1 MYWSGYNVVGELISF
16 TLAMLVLFLMMHSN
30 PRRTRLFI
38 FDKAGIWVSMVAI
51 WVQIILA
58 VYCKHPEYY
67 QKWVF
72 DSLCLV
78 YLILYMVLLILLI
91 SYINLLDIKNWIYAR
106 GYLWTV
112 GVCSVMYLAV
122 VISLLEAGKMYEV
135 TEGTIRFRWFMPT
148 YLGFG
153 IVSCMMCLIIN
164 HFGRTSL
171 PKIVRTYIKI
181 FVWSDFVL
189 LILQLRHQEVIFSS
203 LTYVLPFT
211 IFYVMLHN
219 NPYDG
224 PSGCQGKDAF
234 DAIVARHVK
243 GAKEFVVIYISLPQL
258 LKLDEGGITNEME
271 MAGLEACRKV
281 EKLQKEIGIY
291 RLNHA
296 TFAVFGEISKMHAQD
311 FLIEMKKIMDE
322 ASSRAMLNYE
332 MVALKSHPILRN
344 TQMFKSMAVFLF
356 GQARHGME
364 QSDCRL
370 ASEKDYEDFYHY
382 YQIEQVL
389 LDIRNKMNLDD
400 ERVLCYMQPI
410 YSVKVSSF
418 QSAEALMRLRMGSEI
433 IYPKEFLEIAE
444 KNNCIHALT
453 CIMLNKVCKRVREIQ
468 GKFKFD
474 AITVNCSADEL
485 SDWSL
490 HDQLLKII
498 NRNLVDT
505 SKIRLEL
512 TERAMFTDY
521 KAALHNVEKLNLA
534 GVQLYLDDFGTGYS
548 NLERIISCP
557 FHTIKFDKSLLHKA
571 VHDSSVDDLLVHM
584 VNVFKKNGFV
594 LLVEGVENREQSEYC
609 IEKGFDYI
617 QGYQYAQAVPAE
629 QIHDYFKKR

>member
-1 MYWSGYNVVGELISF
+1 MVGELISF

-153 IVSCMMCLIIN
+153 IVSCVMCLIIN

-609 IEKGFDYI
+609 IEKGFDFI

>member
-1 MYWSGYNVVGELISF
+1 
-16 TLAMLVLFLMMHSN
+16 
-30 PRRTRLFI
+30 
-38 FDKAGIWVSMVAI
+38 
-51 WVQIILA
+51 
-58 VYCKHPEYY
+58 
-67 QKWVF
+67 
-72 DSLCLV
+72 
-78 YLILYMVLLILLI
+78 
-91 SYINLLDIKNWIYAR
+91 
-106 GYLWTV
+106 
-112 GVCSVMYLAV
+112 
-122 VISLLEAGKMYEV
+122 
-135 TEGTIRFRWFMPT
+135 
-148 YLGFG
+148 
-153 IVSCMMCLIIN
+153 
-164 HFGRTSL
+164 
-171 PKIVRTYIKI
+171 
-181 FVWSDFVL
+181 
-189 LILQLRHQEVIFSS
+189 
-203 LTYVLPFT
+203 
-211 IFYVMLHN
+211 
-219 NPYDG
+219 
-224 PSGCQGKDAF
+224 
-234 DAIVARHVK
+234 
-243 GAKEFVVIYISLPQL
+243 
-258 LKLDEGGITNEME
+258 
-271 MAGLEACRKV
+271 
-281 EKLQKEIGIY
+281 
-291 RLNHA
+291 
-296 TFAVFGEISKMHAQD
+296 
-311 FLIEMKKIMDE
+311 
-322 ASSRAMLNYE
+322 MLNYE

-609 IEKGFDYI
+609 IEKGFDFI

>member
-1 MYWSGYNVVGELISF
+1 MVGELISF